1 MKVECIKKIVDLNK
15 IHWAIDCF
23 RAEHRG
29 EDPSYIVM
37 SYKTKA
43 ELMSKYYFET
53 VIRSSFDNDLETE
66 DCLFGIPV
74 AYSKGLKIGE
84 VDIV

>member
-15 IHWAIDCF
+15 IYWAINCF

-29 EDPSYIVM
+29 KDPSYIVM
-37 SYKTKA
+37 NYETKA
-43 ELMSKYYFET
+43 ELISEYYFET
-53 VIRSSFDNDLETE
+53 VIRNSSDSLETD

-74 AYSKGLKIGE
+74 AYSRGLKLGE

>member
-15 IHWAIDCF
+15 IHWAIECF

-29 EDPSYIVM
+29 KDPSYIVM
-37 SYKTKA
+37 SCETKI
-43 ELMSKYYFET
+43 ELMSEYYFKT
-53 VIRSSFDNDLETE
+53 AIGGLFDSLETE
-66 DCLFGIPV
+66 ERLFNIPV

>member
-1 MKVECIKKIVDLNK
+1 MKVECIKKTIDLNK

-29 EDPSYIVM
+29 ENPSYIVM
-37 SYKTKA
+37 SRKTKA
-43 ELMSKYYFET
+43 ELINEYYFET
-53 VIRSSFDNDLETE
+53 VIRGSLNSLETE

-74 AYSKGLKIGE
+74 AYNEGLKYGE

>member
-1 MKVECIKKIVDLNK
+1 MKVECIKKATDLNK
-15 IHWAIDCF
+15 IHWAIECF
-23 RAEHRG
+23 RAEHIG

-43 ELMSKYYFET
+43 ELVDEYYFKT
-53 VIRSSFDNDLETE
+53 VIRSSLNS
-66 DCLFGIPV
+66 LFGIPV
-74 AYSKGLKIGE
+74 AYNEGLKYGE

>member
-1 MKVECIKKIVDLNK
+1 MKVECIKKTIDLNK

-23 RAEHRG
+23 RASHRG
-29 EDPSYIVM
+29 EDPSYIIM
-37 SYKTKA
+37 SYETKA
-43 ELMSKYYFET
+43 ELLDEHYFET
-53 VIRSSFDNDLETE
+53 VISSTFNNLKTE

-74 AYSKGLKIGE
+74 AFNKGLEIGE